1 MNRIANH
8 RTGDSEKDEVSND
21 FRPELDSYN
30 GPLDLLLYLIK
41 KDEVDVFDI
50 PIARVVGQFRA
61 YLAILQSV
69 DPNSCGD
76 FLVMAANLMEIKSKL
91 LLPRE
96 QLEEESELEDPR
108 LELVQQ
114 LLEYKKYKE
123 RALLLEDRFR
133 EFSQR
138 HHRPSMALPMGELP
152 SGEPV
157 DLGNVDVW
165 DLLTAFHRIQIALA
179 QRGPVRV
186 VLQDRPIEEY
196 VAMVEESLLH
206 APNRTAEFESLFLEA
221 PGRVDAIGVLLAILE
236 MAKDR
241 RIAVFQES
249 FGSPI
254 EVRLHG
260 DAEVAELRALDEED
274 VLDDTEAAESLL
286 LQGEGQEALREP
298 VPESPGP
305 EAAGPEAAGPEAA
318 GPEAAEDAD
327 PPDGPAAGEPG
338 SIEVPHDRGPTT

>member
-1 MNRIANH
+1 MSAEI
-8 RTGDSEKDEVSND
+8 SND
-21 FRPELDSYN
+21 FRPDLDAYN

-50 PIARVVGQFRA
+50 PIARVVGQFRR
-61 YLAILQSV
+61 YIEILQV
-69 DPNSCGD
+69 IDPNSCGD

-96 QLEEESELEDPR
+96 QLTEEADLDDPR

-123 RALLLEDRFR
+123 RALLLENRFH
-133 EFSQR
+133 EFSRR
-138 HHRPSMALPMGELP
+138 HHRPSVALP
-152 SGEPV
+152 SGEILSGEAV
-157 DLGNVDVW
+157 DVGDVDVW

-186 VLQDRPIEEY
+186 VLQERPIEEY

-206 APNRTAEFESLFLEA
+206 APKRTADFEALFLEA

-241 RIAVFQES
+241 QIAVFQDC
-249 FGSPI
+249 FTSPI
-254 EVRLHG
+254 QVRLL
-260 DAEVAELRALDEED
+260 DEDEVAKLHALDEED
-274 VLDDTEAAESLL
+274 LAADGDPAERVLLK
-286 LQGEGQEALREP
+286 GEGQDALREP
-298 VPESPGP
+298 VPTPATADEG
-305 EAAGPEAAGPEAA
+305 AGST
-318 GPEAAEDAD
+318 EDR
-327 PPDGPAAGEPG
+327 PDSGEQGPA
-338 SIEVPHDRGPTT
+338 H